1 MVVPHV
7 LLVLTRARGGA
18 CGDGKL
24 RVITPGDGVVVHS
37 GSEPMAVNP
46 FWLHCGPDLRRSYW
60 VLSFRRFYRLVLPSE
75 SATAVATPRD
85 VLQDLLARLSRYGD
99 ERAAGLTRFLSTGVC
114 RTLMSGMST
123 LDRII

>member
-37 GSEPMAVNP
+37 GLEPMAVNP
-46 FWLHCGPDLRRSYW
+46 FGCIAGRICVGLICTSQSCNDIVSCGVPVNFALLDDREASIPVSHFHRWQSLPW
-60 VLSFRRFYRLVLPSE
+60 TLVDHS
-75 SATAVATPRD
+75 
-85 VLQDLLARLSRYGD
+85 
-99 ERAAGLTRFLSTGVC
+99 
-114 RTLMSGMST
+114 
-123 LDRII
+123 